1 MNSKTLSVLLFI
13 IEAIMFVL
21 LFMLFALPY
30 TFVMK
35 LGLIWFVLLLLNGHY
50 HITGNLVWDEME
62 IMAKTAF
69 TIILICGLI
78 TYPSVKLV
86 LMFSLLIIILSCL
99 SVFINRTLRILFRN
113 KIARKTLVFGT
124 NYDAYRIG
132 KIAHNNRFAITDVV
146 GYVEVPG
153 EEVCSEL
160 KYSKK
165 YVVYKY
171 EDFNNIFKQQHVDQ
185 IIVSVSDD
193 SKEVLDEI
201 SKKILGKAK
210 YVKFAPSLNF
220 TMSYD
225 SQVVD
230 FDGILMVSTAREQK
244 HYIGKIAKRVLDIL
258 AGIAGCLVLIPL
270 TLFVRH
276 KNHKN
281 GDYEPIFF
289 AQERIGLN
297 GKPVKI
303 YKYRSMVP
311 DAERVL
317 EELMESD
324 PEIKEEYLKNKKLVN
339 DPRITE
345 AGEFL
350 RRTSLDEFP
359 QFINVLKGEMS
370 FVGPRPYLP
379 REKEDMDVYYNSIIK
394 CKPGITGMWQANG
407 RSDVGFEERC
417 RLDDY
422 YYKNWKFS
430 LDLIIIF
437 KTIKG
442 VLYGKGAI

>member
-1 MNSKTLSVLLFI
+1 MNLKRVAGLLFLLEIILFI
-13 IEAIMFVL
+13 ILSLLFRIPQNLIVRLGILWFVL
-21 LFMLFALPY
+21 LF
-30 TFVMK
+30 
-35 LGLIWFVLLLLNGHY
+35 LNEHY
-50 HITGNLVWDEME
+50 HIRGTLIWDEIGILTKTGFMFVLYCAVSLFPFYKSILLCTLFIF
-62 IMAKTAF
+62 IM
-69 TIILICGLI
+69 
-78 TYPSVKLV
+78 
-86 LMFSLLIIILSCL
+86 SLLSIFC
-99 SVFINRTLRILFRN
+99 NRTLRIVFRN
-113 KIARKTLVFGT
+113 FAARKTLVFGT

-132 KIAHNNRFAITDVV
+132 KISHNNRFALTDVV
-146 GYVEVPG
+146 GYVKVPS
-153 EEVCSEL
+153 EEICDEL
-160 KYSKK
+160 RKSKK
-165 YVVYKY
+165 YSVYEY
-171 EDFNNIFKQQHVDQ
+171 EDFNDIFKKQHIDQ
-185 IIVSVSDD
+185 IIVSVSND
-193 SKEVLDEI
+193 SKEVLDAI

-210 YVKFAPSLNF
+210 YVKFAPELNF

-225 SQVVD
+225 SQIVD
-230 FDGILMVSTAREQK
+230 FDGILMVSTARETRN
-244 HYIGKIAKRVLDIL
+244 YIGKFFKRCLDIL
-258 AGIAGCLVLIPL
+258 AGLAGCLVLIPL
-270 TLFVRH
+270 TFYVRH

-281 GDYEPIFF
+281 GDYAPLFF
-289 AQERIGLN
+289 TQERIGLN
-297 GKPVKI
+297 GKPIKI

-311 DAERVL
+311 NAEAIL

-324 PEIKEEYLKNKKLVN
+324 PEIKKEYLTNKKLVN

-345 AGEFL
+345 AGDFL

-379 REKEDMDVYYNSIIK
+379 REKEDMDIYYNSIIK

-430 LDLIIIF
+430 LDLVIIF